1 MVIFTVFIS
10 FPTESVL
17 LSLFETIFLTRIPTT
32 VLLSTKWFIN
42 ASLVGKWKFG
52 GEESTGGGNLPVGK
66 NLRVGKLGKTYGKK
80 YFPAGTLHKK
90 KRQTNGQ

>member
-1 MVIFTVFIS
+1 MTTTKNEVFIR
-10 FPTESVL
+10 
-17 LSLFETIFLTRIPTT
+17 LSHENCYL
-32 VLLSTKWFIN
+32 
-42 ASLVGKWKFG
+42 G
-52 GEESTGGGNLPVGK
+52 GVEESSGGGNLPVGK